1 MNRSDP
7 DGVLSDP
14 FESNIDVSHKV
25 TSKNEFSI
33 RQADR
38 DDVQMLESIER
49 EAFQGTSTF
58 VRIDRDLVREN
69 AVYLAAVRD
78 WLPEER
84 ELGRRYS
91 ISTQSQKAYDS
102 LLARIKRNF
111 YRNFLDKVTKPK
123 LPGDY
128 IAGFI
133 GLWFVLDETHV
144 VMIALRDKDRRK
156 GIGEQ
161 LIISALEH
169 AVARGAR
176 IVTLEVRQSNEPAI
190 ELYLKYGFHK
200 VGLRRRY
207 YDDGEN
213 AVIMTTPQIQSD
225 DFQRQFTRLLEQ
237 HSYRWGWVPRPEFGA
252 PKSDSNEVV

>member
-1 MNRSDP
+1 MKRSDP

-14 FESNIDVSHKV
+14 FESNIDVSHKIM
-25 TSKNEFSI
+25 SKNEFSI
-33 RQADR
+33 RQAGR

-49 EAFQGTSTF
+49 EAFQGISPV

-69 AVYLAAVRD
+69 AVYLAAVRN

-84 ELGRRYS
+84 ELGPRYA
-91 ISTQSQKAYDS
+91 IATQSEKEDDS
-102 LLARIKRNF
+102 FFARLKRSL
-111 YRNFLDKVTKPK
+111 YRNFLDIVIKPK

-128 IAGFI
+128 IAGFV

-144 VMIALRDKDRRK
+144 VIIALRDKDRRK

-169 AVARGAR
+169 AVANGTRV
-176 IVTLEVRQSNEPAI
+176 VTLEVRESNEAAI
-190 ELYLKYGFHK
+190 ELYLKYGFQK
-200 VGLRRRY
+200 VGFRRQY
-207 YDDGEN
+207 YADGEN

-225 DFQRQFTRLLEQ
+225 DFQRQFRRLLEQ
-237 HSYRWGWVPRPEFGA
+237 HSYRWGPVSRPGFGSI
-252 PKSDSNEVV
+252 KSDSNEVV